1 MDQENKVSNLKIFFF
16 YLWIKLEGVDFDL
29 NTLFD
34 LAHHIVKKGLM
45 NWPIMMHIVIQR
57 YNKKPDQS
65 QLLLPLFR

>member
-16 YLWIKLEGVDFDL
+16 HLWVKLEGVDFDL

-45 NWPIMMHIVIQR
+45 N
-57 YNKKPDQS
+57 
-65 QLLLPLFR
+65 